1 MKNLNEVT
9 ITDIDVNSSGIIIS
23 FHSSEQIEAWLEN
36 KNKHEPDIL
45 YLNVDKMH
53 QNIVIEGQTLRNFME
68 RSPGH
73 TFQLSLCTVSS
84 RIRYQIKNSIP
95 DNCFNG
101 ILICAEEDMIFFCE
115 SRPVPES
122 FLYQEHFLEIQH
134 KNHPALEGIAKLPVE
149 ILNIG
154 SCFSR
159 SIFKSDTYFNP
170 AYKKYFH
177 VKKTLFHNSFI
188 SLFSD
193 RIDYDYTQV
202 EDLMTGDASLYAGI
216 EFRKDIEHI
225 LKEGK
230 FQLVVADNYID
241 AATPIIRFGEN
252 SYFTYN
258 KYLSESIFKRFFS
271 SCEIIYPGSKQHMEL
286 YRKSVDTFHR
296 LLQVYNIRNV
306 ILIGGRLSKW
316 KIDEISQQTDTWND
330 KMKWIVNTNRN
341 WDKADEV
348 FLEEIPDAIYIDK
361 RKTLWKS
368 DIHSPII
375 GGASPSHYQSGYYKE
390 LFEEILEFLSEELR
404 YE

>member
-1 MKNLNEVT
+1 
-9 ITDIDVNSSGIIIS
+9 
-23 FHSSEQIEAWLEN
+23 
-36 KNKHEPDIL
+36 
-45 YLNVDKMH
+45 
-53 QNIVIEGQTLRNFME
+53 
-68 RSPGH
+68 
-73 TFQLSLCTVSS
+73 
-84 RIRYQIKNSIP
+84 
-95 DNCFNG
+95 
-101 ILICAEEDMIFFCE
+101 
-115 SRPVPES
+115 
-122 FLYQEHFLEIQH
+122 
-134 KNHPALEGIAKLPVE
+134 
-149 ILNIG
+149 
-154 SCFSR
+154 
-159 SIFKSDTYFNP
+159 
-170 AYKKYFH
+170 
-177 VKKTLFHNSFI
+177 
-188 SLFSD
+188 
-193 RIDYDYTQV
+193 
-202 EDLMTGDASLYAGI
+202 MTGDASLYAGI

-241 AATPIIRFGEN
+241 ATTPIIRFGEN